1 MQHKI
6 QFFFFLL
13 VVLTFFQCER
23 SVTLEREEA
32 HWEYEHPDWQNI
44 GYQSCGGNAQSPID
58 INTNKT
64 IISDQLP
71 LPDIHYQPFDMK
83 IVDNGHTIQVNAPDN
98 NNYLLYNGVRYD
110 WVQLHFHHHSEHQLD
125 QAHSDME
132 LHCVHRDHAGNLLV
146 LTFMIESGNE
156 SPFLNKIFNNIPVEK
171 KAEVSTTIQLDLNE
185 ILPVDLSYFTY
196 YGSLTTPP
204 CSASVQF
211 IVLKEA
217 LSASPTQI
225 SKFANVY
232 PDNSRPV
239 QPLNNR
245 FILEK
250 RN

>member
-13 VVLTFFQCER
+13 IALTFLHCQR
-23 SVTLEREEA
+23 SVTLEREVA

-44 GYQSCGGNAQSPID
+44 GYQSCAGNAQSPID

-98 NNYLLYNGVRYD
+98 NNYLLYNEVRYD
-110 WVQLHFHHHSEHQLD
+110 WVQLHFHHHSEHQLN
-125 QAHSDME
+125 QEHSDME

-146 LTFMIESGNE
+146 LTFMIVTGSE
-156 SPFLNKIFNNIPVEK
+156 SPFLNNIFNNIPTEK
-171 KAEVSTTIQLDLNE
+171 KVEVSTNIQLDLNE
-185 ILPVDLSYFTY
+185 ILPEDLSYYTY

-211 IVLKEA
+211 VILKKTLTA
-217 LSASPTQI
+217 SSAQI

-232 PDNSRPV
+232 SDNSRPV

>member
-1 MQHKI
+1 MQHQLKSYS
-6 QFFFFLL
+6 LL
-13 VVLTFFQCER
+13 LFTIVFIQCER
-23 SVTLEREEA
+23 SVTLEREQA

-58 INTNKT
+58 INTDKT
-64 IISDQLP
+64 IISDDLP
-71 LPDIHYQPFDMK
+71 SPEIHYMPFDLK

-98 NNYLLYNGVRYD
+98 NNYILYNGVRYD

-125 QAHSDME
+125 MQHTDME
-132 LHCVHRDHAGNLLV
+132 LHCVHRDPSGNLLV
-146 LTFMIESGNE
+146 LTFMIEEGNA
-156 SPFLNKIFNNIPVEK
+156 SAFLNDIFNNIPSEK
-171 KAEVSTTIQLDLNE
+171 KAEITPGIQIDLNDIIPE
-185 ILPVDLSYFTY
+185 DLSYYTY

-211 IVLKEA
+211 VVFKEP
-217 LSASPTQI
+217 LTASSVQI
-225 SKFANVY
+225 TRFANVY
-232 PDNSRPV
+232 PDNSRPI

>member
-1 MQHKI
+1 MQHKLPFYLQVAI
-6 QFFFFLL
+6 L
-13 VVLTFFQCER
+13 LTFIQCER

-58 INTNKT
+58 INTGNT
-64 IISDQLP
+64 IISDDLP
-71 LPDIHYQPFDMK
+71 VPDIHYQPFDLK

-98 NNYLLYNGVRYD
+98 NNYIRYNEVRYD
-110 WVQLHFHHHSEHQLD
+110 WVQLHFHHHSEHQLN
-125 QAHSDME
+125 ME
-132 LHCVHRDHAGNLLV
+132 HTDIELRCVHRDSTGNLLV
-146 LTFMIESGNE
+146 LTFMIEEGIE
-156 SPFLNKIFNNIPVEK
+156 SQFLNDIFNNIPTEK
-171 KAEVSTTIQLDLNE
+171 KVEITPGIQIDLNE
-185 ILPVDLSYFTY
+185 IIPDNLSYYTY

-211 IVLKEA
+211 IVLKEP
-217 LSASPTQI
+217 LGASTEQI
-225 SKFANVY
+225 NKFASVY
-232 PDNSRPV
+232 SDNSRPI